1 MWRFIVITAS
11 GFHSVLSQ
19 PQLITAFLNNS
30 FHDYKEKRKGYNLKR
45 FLKRKEKKKSK
56 TAVLTGTTKGVPQC
70 LAVEAAL
77 QLEGVKSFVL
87 KHLSC
92 CGSNKSDSTAMF

>member
-1 MWRFIVITAS
+1 MIIKKSAQATIWN
-11 GFHSVLSQ
+11 
-19 PQLITAFLNNS
+19 AF
-30 FHDYKEKRKGYNLKR
+30 F
-45 FLKRKEKKKSK
+45 KKKK
-56 TAVLTGTTKGVPQC
+56 IKNCCPDWNNRGVPRC

-92 CGSNKSDSTAMF
+92 CGSNKSDSTTVF

>member
-1 MWRFIVITAS
+1 MCA
-11 GFHSVLSQ
+11 VLQSQRPVAFTLSCPQ

-30 FHDYKEKRKGYNLKR
+30 FHNDKEKRAGYNFER
-45 FLKRKEKKKSK
+45 FLKKIIIKNCFPDWNN
-56 TAVLTGTTKGVPQC
+56 KGVPQC

-92 CGSNKSDSTAMF
+92 CGSNKSDSTTMF

>member
-1 MWRFIVITAS
+1 MIIKKSAQTTIWS
-11 GFHSVLSQ
+11 
-19 PQLITAFLNNS
+19 AFLKGRGNKIKNCCPDLNN
-30 FHDYKEKRKGYNLKR
+30 
-45 FLKRKEKKKSK
+45 
-56 TAVLTGTTKGVPQC
+56 KGVAWC

-92 CGSNKSDSTAMF
+92 CGSNKSDSTTMF